1 MKIRRLSKVFWAI
14 SGQIGFIGLEFIS
27 QWGGDLSLDLRFWM
41 LAPAP
46 FGMYVIW
53 RLFLNPY
60 VKYGEDEVCV
70 NNAFERYSIPYAEIS
85 SCGGKLSSL
94 LINTRSHDQI
104 PVHALDASFLGRR
117 KRDLVALEL
126 MRRKEESRGEGKGLG
141 RVSTLGFPDVFILG
155 LTVCLFLLATLV
167 SLVLTL

>member
-1 MKIRRLSKVFWAI
+1 MKIRRLSKVFLAI
-14 SGQIGFIGLEFIS
+14 SGQIGIIGLEFIS
-27 QWGGDLSLDLRFWM
+27 QWGGDLSWDRRFWM
-41 LAPAP
+41 LAPMP
-46 FGMYVIW
+46 LVMYVIW

-60 VKYGEDEVCV
+60 VKYGEDQVCV

-85 SCGGKLSSL
+85 SCGGKRSL

-104 PVHALDASFLGRR
+104 PVHALDVSFVGRR

-126 MRRKEESRGEGKGLG
+126 MRRKEESRGEGKRLG
-141 RVSTLGFPDVFILG
+141 RVITLGFPDVFILG
-155 LTVCLFLLATLV
+155 LTVCLFLLAALV

>member
-1 MKIRRLSKVFWAI
+1 MKIRRLSKVFLAI
-14 SGQIGFIGLEFIS
+14 SGQIGFMSIQFIT
-27 QWGGDLSLDLRFWM
+27 QWGGDLSWDRRFWM
-41 LAPAP
+41 FAPTP
-46 FGMYVIW
+46 FGMYIIW

-60 VKYGEDEVCV
+60 VRYGEDELCI
-70 NNAFERYSIPYAEIS
+70 NNAFERYSVPYAEIL
-85 SCGGKLSSL
+85 SCGGKRSL

-126 MRRKEESRGEGKGLG
+126 MRRKEKSRGEGNRLG

-155 LTVCLFLLATLV
+155 LTVCLFLLASLV
-167 SLVLTL
+167 SMVLTL